1 MNPYIQVLT
10 DAKLREFIDYLEQ
23 IPYSA
28 YQKEVVLDEKD
39 VFSFGYVPN
48 NKYIIATDDNKVSNN
63 NCDRNS
69 NRDGYIESNSN
80 NKDKN
85 KIIGH
90 ICIISPYSKYGYHQ
104 EHILEVHINII
115 PEYQSKGV
123 GKKLLEFFLQE
134 VKKGRK
140 TNGIKKIKTKMLAS
154 NEPAIKLFEK
164 VGFEKEALLKKE
176 WKLII
181 EDEKTGKKTERYED
195 CLYMS
200 FDLE

>member
-1 MNPYIQVLT
+1 MKPKIQILT

-28 YQKEVVLDEKD
+28 YQKKVVLDEKD

-48 NKYIIATDDNKVSNN
+48 NKYIIAVDKEEADEDK
-63 NCDRNS
+63 
-69 NRDGYIESNSN
+69 G
-80 NKDKN
+80 KD

-90 ICIISPYSKYGYHQ
+90 ICIMSPYTQYGYHQ

-115 PEYQSKGV
+115 PEYQHKGV
-123 GKKLLEFFLQE
+123 GKALLEFFLQE
-134 VKKGRK
+134 IKKGRK
-140 TNGIKKIKTKMLAS
+140 NNGIKKIKTKMLAS

-164 VGFEKEALLKKE
+164 FGFKKEALLKKE
-176 WKLII
+176 WKMII
-181 EDEKTGKKTERYED
+181 EDEKTGKKKEICED

-200 FDLE
+200 LGLE